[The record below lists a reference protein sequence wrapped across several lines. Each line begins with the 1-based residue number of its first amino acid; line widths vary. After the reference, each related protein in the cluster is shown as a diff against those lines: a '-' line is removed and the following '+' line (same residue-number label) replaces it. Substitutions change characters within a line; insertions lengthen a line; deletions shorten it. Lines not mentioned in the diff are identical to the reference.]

1 MILGLEPEFIL
12 EASAWILLW
21 DLVGLVCLAMETRL
35 YQVPP
40 LNPMQSV
47 AIIKFWPI
55 WFLVRIVQE
64 IGHWK
69 KRRKS

>member
-21 DLVGLVCLAMETRL
+21 DLVGLVCLVMETRL

-40 LNPMQSV
+40 LNPMRSA
-47 AIIKFWPI
+47 AIIMFWPI
-55 WFLVRIVQE
+55 WFLVRFIQE

-69 KRRKS
+69 KRRKL